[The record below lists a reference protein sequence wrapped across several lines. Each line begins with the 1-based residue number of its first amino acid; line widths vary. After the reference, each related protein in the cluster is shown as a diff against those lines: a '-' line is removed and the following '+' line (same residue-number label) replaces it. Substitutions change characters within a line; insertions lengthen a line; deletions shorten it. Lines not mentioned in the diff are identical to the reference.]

1 MSNPDYHVPVMLS
14 ECLEGLAIR
23 PDGIYVDITFG
34 GGGHSKAI
42 VDQLETGHLYGF
54 DQDEDAK
61 ANAKGFDNSKFT
73 FIQANFR
80 YIKKFLRVHGV
91 KKVDGILADLGVS
104 SYQID
109 TAERGF
115 STRFDADLDMRMNRK
130 GGLTAKDVVNTYSA
144 QDLHKI
150 LGMYG
155 EIKNAKTAAQ
165 AIEMSR
171 VGVEIGTIEELKT
184 VLNKVAPKFKE
195 FKYFAQV
202 FQALRIEVNEEMKAL
217 EEFLFQSP
225 DLLNPA
231 GRLVVMSYHSLE
243 DRMVKNYIRSGYLD
257 GHLEKDFF
265 GNLLKP
271 LEAVSRKPI
280 VAGPAELER
289 NPRARSAK
297 LRIAQKPIE

>member
-257 GHLEKDFF
+257 GKRFLWE
-265 GNLLKP
+265 
-271 LEAVSRKPI
+271 
-280 VAGPAELER
+280 
-289 NPRARSAK
+289 SA
-297 LRIAQKPIE
+297 